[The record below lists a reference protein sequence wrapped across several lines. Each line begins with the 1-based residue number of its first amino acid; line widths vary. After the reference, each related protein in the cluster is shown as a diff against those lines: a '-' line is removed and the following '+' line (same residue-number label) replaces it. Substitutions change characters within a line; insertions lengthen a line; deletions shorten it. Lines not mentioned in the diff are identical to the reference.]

1 MQHSSVRPTD
11 VLENI
16 IDMYGNMLF
25 RYSLLMLGNAEFV
38 VLLQQK
44 NSEIKQV
51 VDLFELSPSQEMYL
65 KTGEKGTGLIIC
77 GKKVIP
83 FSKKIPKSRLYDIM
97 STNFKEKQERM
108 RNSTTEINI
117 KFNLSDLE
125 KITDAAA
132 KKGMDIVEYIVS
144 CCNREEG
151 I

>member
-1 MQHSSVRPTD
+1 
-11 VLENI
+11 
-16 IDMYGNMLF
+16 
-25 RYSLLMLGNAEFV
+25 MLGNAEFV

-83 FSKKIPKSRLYDIM
+83 FSKQIPKSRLYDIM

-108 RNSTTEINI
+108 KNSTTEVNIRFNSADLEIINDAAL
-117 KFNLSDLE
+117 KRGMELSD
-125 KITDAAA
+125 
-132 KKGMDIVEYIVS
+132 YIIS
-144 CCNREEG
+144 CCRRKDG